1 MTRRARHRRPE
12 LRASAGLKMGVRS
25 ADQGAVWADFE

>member
-1 MTRRARHRRPE
+1 MTRGARHRRPK

-25 ADQGAVWADFE
+25 TDQGAVWADFE